1 MSIVK
6 RISIAFWAL
15 SDSFSSPS
23 GQGIST
29 DKDTNELV
37 TQTIKQMLK
46 IQSHHDYWNRLP
58 LFKIFW
64 KTCVGVSS
72 LKGGIPVRNSNRQ
85 TPRAHQSTAEPGKI
99 NPHHYTY
106 TNDTCKDLK
115 TSRNWGVFKFCKF
128 LENYE
133 ETKQVVF
140 NIHAD

>member
-1 MSIVK
+1 MSIVR

-15 SDSFSSPS
+15 SDSFSSAS

-29 DKDTNELV
+29 DKDTIELV
-37 TQTIKQMLK
+37 TQTIKQILG
-46 IQSHHDYWNRLP
+46 IYTCPDYWNILP

-106 TNDTCKDLK
+106 RNDICKDLK
-115 TSRNWGVFKFCKF
+115 ISKN
-128 LENYE
+128 
-133 ETKQVVF
+133 
-140 NIHAD
+140 